1 MAPRL
6 FEQKE
11 TKLCGISYG
20 ESSLGEFTLLDSRLE
35 TRLIYRYLSDK
46 PRGGEGRLICPASV
60 CCLMHDIRN
69 RKVPSNIL
77 NLFSDTT
84 NIHSY
89 NSRSSPSRLRGK
101 IWNEIPASLREQLL
115 PKKRFKTKLHSF
127 LVDILMKHDDYI
139 DISQITSALKT
150 YK

>member
-1 MAPRL
+1 MAPPFFWTKRN
-6 FEQKE
+6 E
-11 TKLCGISYG
+11 T
-20 ESSLGEFTLLDSRLE
+20 LGNFLLKNFLGGFTLLDSRLE

-150 YK
+150 